1 MGKTLK
7 RLSELDA
14 SQVLQAAYN
23 DNDGTIA
30 VGSFVAGKLG
40 HKVER
45 SIVNPTTDD
54 FEFYDNAILLYT
66 IRVVYTNSA
75 HDDIVSAERI
85 N

>member
-1 MGKTLK
+1 MGKSSK
-7 RLSELDA
+7 RLSELDS

-30 VGSFVAGKLG
+30 VGSFVATKIN

-45 SIVNPTTDD
+45 TAVNSTTDD
-54 FEFYDNAILLYT
+54 FKYYDGSTLLYT

-75 HDDIVSAERI
+75 HDDFVSAERI